1 LDTILIIQEDPLSR
15 NRLMQ
20 TLVDSYYLVLE
31 ARNIAEAV
39 SIAREYDGKIDLLI
53 LENKPRNGDL
63 SEIVTRT
70 TGFHPEI
77 RFLMIA
83 DLPAGEDVL
92 KTQPARHRYEILEK
106 PWVAP
111 ALIDRVRRVLARSGS
126 DVA

>member
-20 TLVDSYYLVLE
+20 ALVDSYYLVLE
-31 ARNIAEAV
+31 ARNIAEAI

-53 LENKPRNGDL
+53 IENKPRNGDL
-63 SEIVTRT
+63 SEIVNRT

-83 DLPAGEDVL
+83 DLPDGEDVL
-92 KTQPARHRYEILEK
+92 KTQPAGHRYEILEK

-111 ALIDRVRRVLARSGS
+111 ALIDRVRRVLTRSGS

>member
-20 TLVDSYYLVLE
+20 ALVDSYYLVLE
-31 ARNIAEAV
+31 ARNIAEAI

-63 SEIVTRT
+63 SEIVNRT

-83 DLPAGEDVL
+83 DLPDGEDVL
-92 KTQPARHRYEILEK
+92 KTQPAGHR
-106 PWVAP
+106 
-111 ALIDRVRRVLARSGS
+111 
-126 DVA
+126 